1 MSRRLQF
8 AFQYVASPRD
18 KKTSIV
24 AITSIRTEDN
34 KEYVLPQEM
43 RFVSEHEELMKTDV
57 YKRVKKSFTQ
67 RGQDR
72 TVWITLTKEMEQTY
86 FDKEG
91 NIMFNDLY
99 LEQIIK
105 IDIVEPTQ
113 KKESQL
119 NLKHIAEKFMIEKF
133 TSKHSNA
140 KQWLETFEKECKRL
154 EINEDNTKIEILRL
168 FLDKSCS
175 DWHSATLTILTM
187 EAGWSEWKKRFLESF
202 ADKEWSTGIYAIY
215 YRYKEGSLI
224 EYAMRKEKLLLDMD
238 NDISQKTL
246 VLLIAA
252 GLPEFVRNKIDK
264 ENCKNSTELLHE
276 IRKCENLVNKNSFAK
291 KKEDRYDNKKRLEG
305 KQPCKNCE
313 SLNKGT
319 RYHPEDSCWFKKKER
334 NEGRVIGSNSVIE
347 VNLNTEEKN
356 EKSHH

>member
-1 MSRRLQF
+1 MMARRLQF
-8 AFQYVASPRD
+8 AFQYVASPKE

-24 AITSIRTEDN
+24 NITSITTEDN

-43 RFVSEHEELMKTDV
+43 RFISEHEELAKTEV
-57 YKRVKKSFTQ
+57 YKRVKKSLTQ
-67 RGQDR
+67 RGQER
-72 TVWITLTKEMEQTY
+72 RVWITLTEEMEQTY
-86 FDKEG
+86 FDEEG
-91 NIMFNDLY
+91 NIMFNDFY
-99 LEQIIK
+99 LEQLVK
-105 IDIVEPTQ
+105 TDIVESIQ

-140 KQWLETFEKECKRL
+140 KQWLETFEKECSRF
-154 EINEDNTKIEILRL
+154 EINEENTKIEILRL

-175 DWHSATLTILTM
+175 DWHSATFTILTM
-187 EAGWSEWKKRFLESF
+187 EAGWSAWKERFQESF
-202 ADKEWSTGIYAIY
+202 ADKGWSTGMYAIS

-238 NDISQKTL
+238 NNITSKTL

-264 ENCKNSTELLHE
+264 ENCENSTELLHE
-276 IRKCENLVNKNSFAK
+276 IRKCENLMNKNSFTK
-291 KKEDRYDNKKRLEG
+291 KREDKHDNKKRFER
-305 KQPCKNCE
+305 KQPCKNCD

-319 RYHPEDSCWFKKKER
+319 RYHPEDSCWFKNK
-334 NEGRVIGSNSVIE
+334 VTGSNSVIE
-347 VNLNTEEKN
+347 VKLNTEEKKN
-356 EKSHH
+356 E

>member
-1 MSRRLQF
+1 MARRLQF
-8 AFQYVASPRD
+8 ALQYVASPKDR
-18 KKTSIV
+18 KTSSI
-24 AITSIRTEDN
+24 AITSITTEDN

-43 RFVSEHEELMKTDV
+43 RFVSEHEQLTKTDV
-57 YKRVKKSFTQ
+57 YKRVRKSFTQ

-72 TVWITLTKEMEQTY
+72 TVWITLTDEMEQTY
-86 FDKEG
+86 FDEEG

-105 IDIVEPTQ
+105 TDIVASTQ
-113 KKESQL
+113 IKESQF

-133 TSKHSNA
+133 TSKYSNA
-140 KQWLETFEKECKRL
+140 KQWLETFEKECRRFG
-154 EINEDNTKIEILRL
+154 INEDNTKIEILRL

-187 EAGWSEWKKRFLESF
+187 EAGWSEWKDRFLESF
-202 ADKEWSTGIYAIY
+202 ADKGWSTGMYAIS
-215 YRYKEGSLI
+215 YRYKEDSLI

-238 NDISQKTL
+238 KDISSKTL

-264 ENCKNSTELLHE
+264 ENCKNSTGLLHE
-276 IRKCENLVNKNSFAK
+276 IRKCENLVNKNSFTK
-291 KKEDRYDNKKRLEG
+291 KKKDKQDNKKKFEE
-305 KQPCKNCE
+305 KKPCRNCE
-313 SLNKGT
+313 SLNKGI

-347 VNLNTEEKN
+347 VNLNSEEKN
-356 EKSHH
+356 E

>member
-18 KKTSIV
+18 KKTSII
-24 AITSIRTEDN
+24 AITSIRTEDD

-43 RFVSEHEELMKTDV
+43 RFVSEHEDLMKTDV
-57 YKRVKKSFTQ
+57 YKKVKKSFTQ

-86 FDKEG
+86 FDEEG

-105 IDIVEPTQ
+105 TDIVESTQ

-140 KQWLETFEKECKRL
+140 KQWLETFEKECRRF

-168 FLDKSCS
+168 FLDKSCL
-175 DWHSATLTILTM
+175 DWHSATLTILTV
-187 EAGWSEWKKRFLESF
+187 EAGWSEWKERFLESF
-202 ADKEWSTGIYAIY
+202 ADKGWTTGIYAIY
-215 YRYKEGSLI
+215 YRYKEGSHTLS

-238 NDISQKTL
+238 KGISSKTL

-252 GLPEFVRNKIDK
+252 ELPEFVRNKIDK

-276 IRKCENLVNKNSFAK
+276 IRKCENLGNKNSFTK
-291 KKEDRYDNKKRLEG
+291 KKEDKYDNKKKFEG
-305 KQPCKNCE
+305 K
-313 SLNKGT
+313 
-319 RYHPEDSCWFKKKER
+319 
-334 NEGRVIGSNSVIE
+334 
-347 VNLNTEEKN
+347 
-356 EKSHH
+356 